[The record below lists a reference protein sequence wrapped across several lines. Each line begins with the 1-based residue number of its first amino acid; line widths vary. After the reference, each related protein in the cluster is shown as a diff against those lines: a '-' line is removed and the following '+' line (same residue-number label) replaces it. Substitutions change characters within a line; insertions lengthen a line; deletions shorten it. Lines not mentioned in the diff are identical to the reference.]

1 MHKNK
6 YEFEFGGDFLQKNK
20 NKDKGK
26 VSPRQSVG
34 LDMGS
39 VPLIEMLG
47 NRRITLEGSTGIL
60 LYESDNIKINTNKM
74 VVSFFGRGLCVRCI
88 SSSCVEIEGFVGK
101 IEFLT

>member
-1 MHKNK
+1 MILHKNK
-6 YEFEFGGDFLQKNK
+6 YEFEFGGDFLKKNK

-39 VPLIEMLG
+39 APLIEMLG

-60 LYESDNIKINTNKM
+60 LGIFADVLFQRYEKRKQ
-74 VVSFFGRGLCVRCI
+74 
-88 SSSCVEIEGFVGK
+88 EGQKPIG
-101 IEFLT
+101 